1 MQVILNSGG
10 YTYDVHSLVKA
21 FFPHE
26 EVKVLVNNECEN
38 ADSNGISVF
47 VSSGE
52 VPKDAVVTGYVRCTY
67 RDGNDVYIEDSEYC
81 DANRPLVKSIL
92 KRVLYKLLSER
103 LEIKLPWG
111 TLTGIRPTKIPMSM
125 IREGASGEEIAAYME
140 KEYLCSPEKIKL
152 STDIA
157 RRELKLI
164 DSLTDNGF
172 SLYIGIPFCPTTC
185 LYCSFTSYPIVSW
198 KKRVDEYIA
207 ALKKEIDFFAEYYK
221 GRKPDSIYIGGGTPT
236 TLEPVQLAEIINYVK
251 ARFDLSSLL
260 ELTVEA
266 GRPDSIT
273 TDKLKT
279 LYSLGVTR
287 ISINP
292 QTMNEETLKIIG
304 RRHTV
309 DDIYVAYEKARSV
322 GFENINMDLI
332 LGLPGEG
339 EEEVAYTFNKIRE
352 LAPDSITVH
361 SMAIKRAAGM
371 NEYLEKNHIESIIT
385 PNMMKVAG
393 ECAKSL
399 GMVPYY
405 LYRQK
410 NMTGNYENVG
420 FAKEGKF
427 GVYNIIIME
436 EITDIAAC
444 GAGTVSKK
452 VAPGTGAGAHNQRI
466 ERCDNVKDVGLYIEK
481 IDEMIGRKRE
491 LFAD

>member
-52 VPKDAVVTGYVRCTY
+52 VLKDAIVTGYVRCTY
-67 RDGNDVYIEDSEYC
+67 RDEKHAYVEDAKYSEA
-81 DANRPLVKSIL
+81 DRALVKSVL
-92 KRVLYKLLSER
+92 KRVLYKLLSEQ
-103 LEIKLPWG
+103 LKTTLPWG

-125 IREGASGEEIAAYME
+125 INEGSSDDEIAEYMSS
-140 KEYLCSPEKIKL
+140 EYLCSPEKIKL

-164 DSLTDNGF
+164 NSLSNNGF

-207 ALKKEIDFFAEYYK
+207 ALKKEIDFFAKYYE

-236 TLEPVQLAEIINYVK
+236 TLEAAQLAEIINYVK

-273 TDKLKT
+273 TDKLKA
-279 LYSLGVTR
+279 LHSLGVTR

-292 QTMNEETLKIIG
+292 QTMNEKTLKIIG

-309 DDIYVAYEKARSV
+309 DDIYVAYEKAREV
-322 GFENINMDLI
+322 GFDNINMDLI

-339 EEEVAYTFNKIRE
+339 EEEVAYTFNKIHK

-385 PNMMKVAG
+385 PNMMNVAAQ
-393 ECAKSL
+393 CAKSL
-399 GMVPYY
+399 DMVPYY

-420 FAKEGKF
+420 FAREGKF

-452 VAPGTGAGAHNQRI
+452 VTLGTGLGVQNQRI

-481 IDEMIGRKRE
+481 IDEMIERKRQ
-491 LFAD
+491 LFND

>member
-10 YTYDVHSLVKA
+10 YSYDVHSLVKA
-21 FFPHE
+21 FYPHE
-26 EVKVLVNNECEN
+26 DVKVQINKECEN

-47 VSSGE
+47 VSSGD
-52 VPKDAVVTGYVRCTY
+52 VSKSDVVTGYVRCGY
-67 RDGNDVYIEDSEYC
+67 RDENGVSVKDEKYK
-81 DANRPLVKSIL
+81 DADRAKVKSIL
-92 KRVLYKLLSER
+92 KRTLYNLLSER
-103 LEIKLPWG
+103 LNKKLPWG

-125 IREGASGEEIAAYME
+125 IKDKASDDEISAYMKE
-140 KEYLCSPEKIKL
+140 EYLCSDEKINL
-152 STDIA
+152 SVEIA
-157 RRELKLI
+157 RREIKLI
-164 DSLTDNGF
+164 DSLNSDGF

-185 LYCSFTSYPIVSW
+185 LYCSFTSYPIVSY
-198 KKRVDEYIA
+198 KNKVGEYIA
-207 ALKKEIDFFAEYYK
+207 ALKKEIDFFAEYYS

-236 TLEPVQLAEIINYVK
+236 TLEPAQLAEIINYVK
-251 ARFDLSSLL
+251 SKFDLSHLK
-260 ELTVEA
+260 EFTVEA

-273 TDKLKT
+273 TDKLST
-279 LYSLGVTR
+279 LYNLGVTR

-309 DDIYVAYEKARSV
+309 DDIYVSYEKARDV
-322 GFENINMDLI
+322 GFTNINMDLI

-339 EEEVAYTFNKIRE
+339 DEEVAHTLNKIRE

-371 NEYLEKNHIESIIT
+371 NEYLEKNHIKSVIT
-385 PNMMKVAG
+385 DSMMKMASQ
-393 ECAKSL
+393 CAKSIGL
-399 GMVPYY
+399 VPYY

-427 GVYNIIIME
+427 GVYNILIME

-452 VAPGTGAGAHNQRI
+452 IFPDNRI
-466 ERCDNVKDVGLYIEK
+466 ERCDNVKDVKLYLEQ
-481 IDEMIGRKRE
+481 IDEMILRKRK
-491 LFAD
+491 LFYGQND

>member
-10 YTYDVHSLVKA
+10 YSYDVHSLVKA
-21 FFPHE
+21 FYPHE
-26 EVKVLVNNECEN
+26 DVKVQINKECEN

-47 VSSGE
+47 VSSGD
-52 VPKDAVVTGYVRCTY
+52 VSKSDVVTGYVRCGY
-67 RDGNDVYIEDSEYC
+67 RDENGVSVKDEKYK
-81 DANRPLVKSIL
+81 DADRAKVKSIV
-92 KRVLYKLLSER
+92 KRTLYNLLSER
-103 LEIKLPWG
+103 LNKKLPWG

-125 IREGASGEEIAAYME
+125 IKDKASDDEISAYMKE
-140 KEYLCSPEKIKL
+140 EYLCSDEKINL
-152 STDIA
+152 SVEIA
-157 RRELKLI
+157 RREIKLI
-164 DSLTDNGF
+164 DSLNGDGF

-185 LYCSFTSYPIVSW
+185 LYCSFTSYPIVSY
-198 KKRVDEYIA
+198 KNKVGEYIA
-207 ALKKEIDFFAEYYK
+207 ALKKEIDFFAEYYS

-236 TLEPVQLAEIINYVK
+236 TLEPAHLAEIINYVK
-251 ARFDLSSLL
+251 SKFDLSHLK
-260 ELTVEA
+260 EFTVEA

-273 TDKLKT
+273 TDKLST
-279 LYSLGVTR
+279 LYNLGVTR

-309 DDIYVAYEKARSV
+309 DDIYVSYEKARDV
-322 GFENINMDLI
+322 GFTNINMDLI

-339 EEEVAYTFNKIRE
+339 DEEVAHTLNKIRE

-371 NEYLEKNHIESIIT
+371 NEYLEKNHIKSVIT
-385 PNMMKVAG
+385 DSMMKMASQ
-393 ECAKSL
+393 CAKSIGL
-399 GMVPYY
+399 VPYY

-427 GVYNIIIME
+427 GVYNILIME

-452 VAPGTGAGAHNQRI
+452 IFPDNRI
-466 ERCDNVKDVGLYIEK
+466 ERCDNVKDVKLYLEQ
-481 IDEMIGRKRE
+481 IDEMILRKRK
-491 LFAD
+491 LFYGQND